1 MKKLLT
7 ALVLSVFSFGFAQ
20 ETTEKTENS
29 NQMYVKANALFI
41 PVGIINAG
49 VEYQLAPKYTFQAD
63 IFASPWKS
71 FSGHELQ
78 YYMLGLEGRYYFN
91 EAFKHWFV
99 GANIGFSTYKIQK
112 WNYWNDNFY
121 KDAQKD
127 EVSTYINSN
136 IYQKGYS
143 FLIGA
148 TIGYQFKINDK
159 WNVDV
164 YAGGGNSI
172 DRYKA
177 YDRIS
182 GNRVD
187 SAEGYNKSGE
197 WIPYRGGIMI
207 AYKIR

>member
-7 ALVLSVFSFGFAQ
+7 ALVLGAFSFGFAQ
-20 ETTEKTENS
+20 ESVADKPESTSK
-29 NQMYVKANALFI
+29 MYVKANAAFI

-63 IFASPWKS
+63 VFASPWKS

-78 YYMLGLEGRYYFN
+78 YYMLGLEGRYYFD
-91 EAFKHWFV
+91 EAFKHWYV
-99 GANIGFSTYKIQK
+99 GANIGFSTYKVQK
-112 WNYWNDNFY
+112 WNYWNDEFY
-121 KDAQKD
+121 KDAQQ
-127 EVSTYINSN
+127 EQVSSYINSN

-148 TIGYQFKINDK
+148 TIGYQFKINEN
-159 WNVDV
+159 WNVDI
-164 YAGGGNSI
+164 YAGGGHSE

-177 YDRIS
+177 YDRVS

-187 SAEGYNKSGE
+187 SAE
-197 WIPYRGGIMI
+197 
-207 AYKIR
+207 

>member
-7 ALVLSVFSFGFAQ
+7 ALVLGAFSFGFAQ
-20 ETTEKTENS
+20 ETAEKAENA
-29 NQMYVKANALFI
+29 NQMYVKANALFV

-63 IFASPWKS
+63 VFLSPWKS

-91 EAFKHWFV
+91 EAFKHWYV
-99 GANIGFSTYKIQK
+99 GANIGFSTFKVQK
-112 WNYWNDNFY
+112 WNYWNDNNYF
-121 KDAQKD
+121 DSD
-127 EVSTYINSN
+127 SNTVTPYINSQV
-136 IYQKGYS
+136 YQKGFSY
-143 FLIGA
+143 LIGA
-148 TIGYQFKINDK
+148 TIGYQFKINEN
-159 WNVDV
+159 WNVDI
-164 YAGGGNSI
+164 YAGGGHSE

-177 YDRIS
+177 YDRS
-182 GNRVD
+182 TGNRVD
-187 SAEGYNKSGE
+187 SPAGYNKSGE